1 MPDQYKD
8 FHRRGAEGQRRLV
21 LYLAVGP
28 LRQAQSAA
36 RDRQIKTLF
45 VGPQAMGVSEDPFT
59 KGGHLCPD
67 RPARDG
73 IGA

>member
-28 LRQAQSAA
+28 VQQAKA
-36 RDRQIKTLF
+36 RREIAK
-45 VGPQAMGVSEDPFT
+45 
-59 KGGHLCPD
+59 
-67 RPARDG
+67 
-73 IGA
+73 